1 MELQGITVSAWLL
14 LALGAALVGVA
25 KTSLPGAGILP
36 VAIFAAVLPA
46 RISTGVLLVVL
57 IAADIFAVALYRAHA
72 DWALLRRLV
81 PSVAAGVV
89 LGSVLLAMVNDGIL
103 GRAIGVLLVVLVAV
117 GLRNWIRNRSV
128 GDGGI
133 GPAPPTRVSPWKSSL
148 YGSLAG
154 TATMA
159 ANSAGPRMSLY
170 FLASGLSVRALL
182 GTSAWFYF
190 VINLVKLPFS
200 VGLGLITTNGLLMSL
215 SLIPAMILGGLLG
228 SVVIKRVNVAIFEV
242 LLMTVTMLAGLL
254 LIIR

>member
-1 MELQGITVSAWLL
+1 MELQAMTVSAWLF

-57 IAADIFAVALYRAHA
+57 IAADVFAVALYRAHA

-81 PSVAAGVV
+81 PSVAVGVV
-89 LGSVLLAMVNDGIL
+89 LGSLLLALVSDGTL
-103 GRAIGVLLVVLVAV
+103 GRAIGALLVFLVAV
-117 GLRNWIRNRSV
+117 GLWNWIRTRTA
-128 GDGGI
+128 GDAGT
-133 GPAPPTRVSPWKSSL
+133 GPVWPTRVSPWKSSL

-159 ANSAGPRMSLY
+159 ANSAGPIMSLY
-170 FLASGLSVRALL
+170 FLASGLSVRTLL

-190 VINLVKLPFS
+190 VINFVKLPFS
-200 VGLGLITTNGLLMSL
+200 LGLGLITTNGFLFSL

-228 SVVIKRVNVAIFEV
+228 SVAIKRVNVAVFEV